1 VTQVHKGGVFEY
13 FGVDR
18 GLVITEVNGK
28 PVNNVDDVESA
39 LGNTKRN
46 IVRIKG
52 VPSRGNTLEM
62 NIPIQY

>member
-1 VTQVHKGGVFEY
+1 
-13 FGVDR
+13 
-18 GLVITEVNGK
+18 
-28 PVNNVDDVESA
+28 VNNVDDVESA